1 MRKLFVFP
9 RCSCIVW
16 PKPSVKVVSTFMYS
30 RTGSWT
36 LMTSTVTAH
45 HVALRDDSA
54 WRTRHVQQSETWPAS
69 FRSIT
74 AAVMYNLSS
83 DAGRLGNL
91 NVSLTSDLSRTSG
104 TTERIR
110 AAEHLVGV
118 NQMSNPR
125 QNHPSINLPRQT
137 HLHPYIGLNFPD
149 SKRNVGICTFCLCLS
164 MSDCGILAC

>member
-1 MRKLFVFP
+1 MPTFFVFP
-9 RCSCIVW
+9 RCTCIVW
-16 PKPSVKVVSTFMYS
+16 TKPSANVVSALMYS
-30 RTGSWT
+30 TTGSWT
-36 LMTSTVTAH
+36 SMTSTVTAH

-104 TTERIR
+104 TTERIT

-125 QNHPSINLPRQT
+125 QTTPASTYPAKHTSTRTLVSTSLTARGMPVFARSVFVCP
-137 HLHPYIGLNFPD
+137 
-149 SKRNVGICTFCLCLS
+149 CLT
-164 MSDCGILAC
+164 AEY